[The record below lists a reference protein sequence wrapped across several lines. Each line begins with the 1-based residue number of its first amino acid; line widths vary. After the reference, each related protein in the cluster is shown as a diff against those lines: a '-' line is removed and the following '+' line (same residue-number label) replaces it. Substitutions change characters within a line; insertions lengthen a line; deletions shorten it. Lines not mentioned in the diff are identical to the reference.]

1 MKAFLRFMLFLSR
14 FEAQIIAYRQRRLS
28 DSLVNGDMDVNE
40 YVERRKGLDAERKAT
55 SQDIARLEAALHASH
70 INQGVQ
76 A

>member
-1 MKAFLRFMLFLSR
+1 MKTFFKFLLFMSR
-14 FEAQIIAYRQRRLS
+14 YEAQVIAYRQRRLS
-28 DSLVNGDMDVNE
+28 DSLVDGDMDVNE

-55 SQDIARLEAALHASH
+55 SQDIARLEAALHVSH